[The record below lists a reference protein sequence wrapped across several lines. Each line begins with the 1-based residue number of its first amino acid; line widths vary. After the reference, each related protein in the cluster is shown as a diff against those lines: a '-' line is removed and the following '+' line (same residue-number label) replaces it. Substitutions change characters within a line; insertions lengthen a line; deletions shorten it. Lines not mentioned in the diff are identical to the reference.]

1 MSIRSS
7 YKLWCPTVPCTCHV
21 LDYQLDLV
29 LPLSALLLSTLKL
42 VILNILLG
50 REPQLKLILM
60 YVQRLHNIAHG
71 LLDGNQFWKLRNQ

>member
-1 MSIRSS
+1 MYSITSLTWYLSRVIA
-7 YKLWCPTVPCTCHV
+7 PN
-21 LDYQLDLV
+21 V